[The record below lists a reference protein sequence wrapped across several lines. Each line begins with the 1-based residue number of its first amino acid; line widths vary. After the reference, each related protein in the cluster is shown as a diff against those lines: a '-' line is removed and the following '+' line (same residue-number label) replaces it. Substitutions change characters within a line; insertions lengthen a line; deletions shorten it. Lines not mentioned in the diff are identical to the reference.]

1 MGNQHTKKKETEAAA
16 AAAAAAEHEAQAA
29 REAAAAAAAEQE
41 AQAARDA
48 AAAELKVRAT
58 IRVTIHRLDGTVDE
72 FVQALPKMRR
82 GEAVQ
87 IIVTPEA

>member
-1 MGNQHTKKKETEAAA
+1 MGNQHTKKKEQERAAMDAEALRTL
-16 AAAAAAEHEAQAA
+16 EMERLQA
-29 REAAAAAAAEQE
+29 QE
-41 AQAARDA
+41 AEA

-72 FVQALPKMRR
+72 FVQALPKMRK
-82 GEAVQ
+82 GEAIQ